1 MQVPQAFAAI
11 QEMQEGNMHA
21 GEEDD
26 MLTPLNHPDMQEQP
40 YSFNKSGQPFEYI
53 ENSALKG

>member
-1 MQVPQAFAAI
+1 
-11 QEMQEGNMHA
+11 MQEGNMHA

-53 ENSALKG
+53 ENSALKGQIYRNKLD